1 MLWLRR
7 WLEKTERETKQTEV
21 VNLLN
26 SLTRFAVSAASAERV
41 LIVRFCT
48 WKPDHLYTLNGFWMK
63 SRKQQ
68 YGICISSRILYS
80 RLYIEAIRRKT
91 NTFSLVAS
99 FDLEVSPSCVR
110 LSDDPSTKK
119 KKNQHSFW
127 ASTRPYIGWRSH
139 VWRACLVHA
148 GRRLVWDL
156 AGRPSGRAS

>member
-1 MLWLRR
+1 MEARSFIYVKWL
-7 WLEKTERETKQTEV
+7 LDEV
-21 VNLLN
+21 QE
-26 SLTRFAVSAASAERV
+26 AAIWDLHQLKDSIFSTVYRSFNA
-41 LIVRFCT
+41 
-48 WKPDHLYTLNGFWMK
+48 
-63 SRKQQ
+63 Q
-68 YGICISSRILYS
+68 
-80 RLYIEAIRRKT
+80 RRKT

-110 LSDDPSTKK
+110 LSNDPSTKK